1 MQMEFLEV
9 EIEKY
14 QRRVDKI
21 KANPDPTKLQSNL
34 QVYELER
41 DERIAELEAW
51 KQGKPFAT
59 GMFPPVLLKAMGFE
73 IYDAEMA
80 CDRMER
86 WQVKKYL
93 QRCRELGFPD
103 QICDRT
109 VLKIP
114 VVLDEDFPNLSLVVA
129 SNWEC
134 ENIPLTFQTLAHLR
148 HIPYYYLDVPFEA
161 NERTLQYVV
170 EQLREV
176 IDLAESKVPGVKYDE
191 EKLIEVQNIERRWY
205 ELYHNIH
212 RLKRK
217 VPCPIPGQEAF
228 KEPRWPSLYHD
239 PAHALEIFQIYHDE
253 IVERAEKG
261 ISNVPEEKL
270 RLMWAVSGPFY
281 ARPDPFSILEK
292 RGAQAI
298 YFQIGNSSRAAGLN
312 FGIYGDE
319 TEYGR
324 KLSPLEEEARILN
337 QSAWGGLGTRWV
349 DDILIVCRDL
359 KLDGI
364 VYFQQWGCTV
374 TDNLAKNVAEI
385 AERELGIPTL
395 IMEGRLLVDET
406 FDPQQME
413 DKLNGFADI
422 CLARKGM
429 A

>member
-1 MQMEFLEV
+1 MHMEFLET
-9 EIEKY
+9 EIAKY
-14 QRRVDKI
+14 QRRIDKI
-21 KANPDPTKLQSNL
+21 KANPDPTKLKSNL
-34 QVYELER
+34 QMYELER

-51 KQGKPFAT
+51 KQGKPFAS
-59 GMFPPVLLKAMGFE
+59 GMFPPVLLRSMGFE

-114 VVLDEDFPNLSLVVA
+114 MVLDEDFPNLSLVVA
-129 SNWEC
+129 NNWEC
-134 ENIPLTFQTLAHLR
+134 ESIPLTFQTIAHLR
-148 HIPYYYLDVPFEA
+148 GIPYYYLDVPFEA
-161 NERTLQYVV
+161 NEETLQYVV
-170 EQLREV
+170 EQLREL
-176 IDLAESKVPGVKYDE
+176 IDLAESTVPGIKYDE
-191 EKLIEVQNIERRWY
+191 DKLIEVQNIEKRWY
-205 ELYHNIH
+205 ELYQDIH
-212 RLKRK
+212 RLKRR
-217 VPCPIPGQEAF
+217 VPCPVPGQEAF

-239 PAHALEIFQIYHDE
+239 PARALEVFRIYHDE

-298 YFQIGNSSRAAGLN
+298 YFQIGNASRVAGIN

-337 QSAWGGLGTRWV
+337 QSAWGGLGRRWV
-349 DDILIVCRDL
+349 DDILIACRDL

-374 TDNLAKNVAEI
+374 TDNLAKNVAEV
-385 AERELGIPTL
+385 AEQELGIPTL
-395 IMEGRLLVDET
+395 IIEGRLLIDEA
-406 FDPQQME
+406 FDPQEME
-413 DKLNGFADI
+413 DKLNGFVDI
-422 CLARKGM
+422 CLARKGI